1 MLQTTTKLSGL
12 VDLTRKRFAAMEAD
26 FLATGIASQLFMELP
41 PSEGESIRIDEFDTE
56 TFGEDKP
63 EGSDAVSTDSDFGY
77 NVTLSYR
84 RIAREATI
92 TWEMEANNRYREI
105 GTKLKS
111 LIHFVPN
118 RFELDLTHIFTFASS
133 TEYTNLSGNSIA
145 VDVGD
150 DLAVASTVH
159 TLNQSSSTY
168 SNRLSGDP
176 AFSKGSL
183 ESALTLA
190 NTDILSS
197 FGGRRV
203 LNFNTIVTGRDPNT
217 VHTVREYLMSQGAP
231 DAAHSGVYNV
241 IKDYQYKHVILPYLD
256 STATGAN
263 DSTKKRWWALLAIG
277 NGEGKSFP
285 AYYSVKERPTLL
297 TPEIKDADIHNDNRT
312 FGTRGYY
319 GIRVLSGR
327 GAIFSLPTS

>member
-203 LNFNTIVTGRDPNT
+203 LNFNTIVTGRDPKT
-217 VHTVREYLMSQGAP
+217 AHTV
-231 DAAHSGVYNV
+231 
-241 IKDYQYKHVILPYLD
+241 
-256 STATGAN
+256 
-263 DSTKKRWWALLAIG
+263 
-277 NGEGKSFP
+277 
-285 AYYSVKERPTLL
+285 
-297 TPEIKDADIHNDNRT
+297 
-312 FGTRGYY
+312 
-319 GIRVLSGR
+319 
-327 GAIFSLPTS
+327 